1 MLLII
6 LVILKMETPIGGSET
21 SGYAAYGNGDTV
33 MVAMDIDN
41 GKVYFGVN
49 GTWGNS
55 GDPTSGAT
63 GTGARSF
70 TPSGETWTFGVSV
83 FNSHWEANFGSPMY
97 AISSGNT
104 DDNGYGNFEYA
115 VPSSYYALNT
125 KNLAEY
131 G

>member
-1 MLLII
+1 MPK
-6 LVILKMETPIGGSET
+6 VKPDT
-21 SGYAAYGNGDTV
+21 SMGFH
-33 MVAMDIDN
+33 IPLSS
-41 GKVYFGVN
+41 
-49 GTWGNS
+49 NS
-55 GDPTSGAT
+55 PNWSGAT

-97 AISSGNT
+97 SISSGNS
-104 DDNGYGNFEYA
+104 DGNGIGNFEYS
-115 VPSSYYALNT
+115 VPSGYYSLNT